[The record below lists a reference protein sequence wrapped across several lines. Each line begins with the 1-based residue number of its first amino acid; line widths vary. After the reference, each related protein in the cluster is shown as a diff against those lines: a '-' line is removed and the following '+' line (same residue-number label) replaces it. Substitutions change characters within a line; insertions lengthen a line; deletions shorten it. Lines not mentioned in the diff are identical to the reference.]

1 VPYRSAMSRSTSCPE
16 VDERKM
22 RRQILAFLDEYCR
35 TLTLQEVREWYVD
48 VFPDVTP
55 AAPFAEGVYL
65 NAP

>member
-1 VPYRSAMSRSTSCPE
+1 MSCSTSCPGP
-16 VDERKM
+16 DEHTM

-35 TLTLQEVREWYVD
+35 TLTLQDVREWYAD

>member
-1 VPYRSAMSRSTSCPE
+1 
-16 VDERKM
+16 M

-35 TLTLQEVREWYVD
+35 TLTLQDVREWYVD
-48 VFPDVTP
+48 AFPDVTP